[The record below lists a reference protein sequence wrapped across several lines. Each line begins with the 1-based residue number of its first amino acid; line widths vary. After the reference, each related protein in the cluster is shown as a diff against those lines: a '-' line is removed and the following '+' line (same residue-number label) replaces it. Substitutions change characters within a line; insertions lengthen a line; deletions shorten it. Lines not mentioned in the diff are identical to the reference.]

1 MNRKVV
7 IRADASARMGTGH
20 IMRCLALAQA
30 LQADRGQPV
39 FAVAIST
46 PAIEKRLT
54 SEGMQVIPLKVR
66 PGSPEDSRETAAL
79 TRRLKARWVVVD
91 GYHFQDEYQRILKQ
105 SQLRLLW
112 IDDLASTRHYYAD
125 FVLNQNISADERWY
139 RNREPYTQLLLGTR
153 YTLLRR
159 EFWLWRGRQRAV
171 PPTARRLLVTLGG
184 SDPDNV
190 TLKVL
195 RALGHLNIEALE
207 VTVVVGG
214 SNPHYN
220 SLKAAASSLRFPVNW
235 QWNASN
241 MPELMAKADMAIA
254 AGGSTC
260 WELAFMGLPSIL
272 LILADNQRAMATGLA
287 AAGCAVN
294 LGWHEEVTET
304 EIATTVARLSRSR
317 SDRSRMMGVG
327 QQLVDGK
334 GAHTV
339 VRHLEA
345 SSIQLRPVRE
355 DDCDILWQ
363 WANDPLVRA
372 VSFCSEP
379 IPRTDHVRWLATK
392 LSDRNCI
399 FYLVLDANSV
409 PIGQIRYEMTGDRH
423 ATISASIA
431 APFRGRG
438 YGRQAI
444 CLGCQ
449 TLFQA
454 SAVEAIDA
462 YIKPSNLA
470 SIQVFLKS
478 GFENRGETI
487 VRSQPA
493 LHLVKKL

>member
-30 LQADRGQPV
+30 LQAAQGQPV
-39 FAVAIST
+39 FAMAIST
-46 PAIEKRLT
+46 PAIEKRLI
-54 SEGMQVIPLKVR
+54 SEGIPVIPLTVR

-79 TRRLKARWVVVD
+79 TRRLRARWVVVD
-91 GYHFQDEYQRILKQ
+91 GYHFHDEYQQILKQ

-112 IDDLASTRHYYAD
+112 VDDLASTRHYYAD
-125 FVLNQNISADERWY
+125 FVLNPTISACKRWY
-139 RNREPYTQLLLGTR
+139 RNREPYTRLLLGTR
-153 YTLLRR
+153 YALLRQ
-159 EFWLWRGRQRAV
+159 EFWPWQGWQRTV

-195 RALGHLNIEALE
+195 RALRYLNVEALE
-207 VTVVVGG
+207 VTIVVGG
-214 SNPHYN
+214 SNPHYD
-220 SLKAAASSLRFPVNW
+220 SLQAAASDLRFPINW

-241 MPELMAKADMAIA
+241 MPELIAKADMAIA

-287 AAGCAVN
+287 AAGCTVN

-304 EIATTVARLSRSR
+304 EIAATVARLSRSR
-317 SDRSRMMGVG
+317 SDRSRMMAIG

-339 VRHLEA
+339 IRHLE
-345 SSIQLRPVRE
+345 SIQLRPVRE

-372 VSFCSEP
+372 VSFSSEP
-379 IPRTDHVRWLATK
+379 ILRNDHVRWLVNK
-392 LSDRNCI
+392 LSDRNCV
-399 FYLVLDANSV
+399 FYIVLDENSV
-409 PIGQIRYEMTGDRH
+409 PVGQIRYEMTGDRR

-431 APFRGRG
+431 ASFRGRG
-438 YGRQAI
+438 YGLQAI
-444 CLGCQ
+444 RSGCQ
-449 TLFQA
+449 ALFRA
-454 SAVEAIDA
+454 SAVETIDA

-470 SIQVFLKS
+470 SIHVFLKS

-487 VRSQPA
+487 VRGQPA
-493 LHLVKKL
+493 LHLVKTR